1 MDRGLAKKK
10 GSRKNLVKNKTP
22 SKKRQIF
29 QYHLHKVM
37 IRQFLRNASSNAT
50 KATISTTS
58 SLSATTN
65 NNYVNTPEQQRQEQ
79 RPELLTILPSKRILN
94 RILFD
99 IDSQLTYKQMIP
111 ILNHIYKNLSTPE
124 SINLNQLKIQSSY
137 DLMKFKKL
145 LQEIRKVTNSINVH
159 LLDLENELI
168 EQLAELGNNDAITI
182 LAFET
187 VRKRQILKEI
197 VDEEDYQHANE
208 LIKQLIDINHPLVF
222 KMAGDLSWELNQPNQ
237 AIEYWQTY
245 IQLASNKNS
254 DGDDYDDHLCQIY
267 YNMGYY
273 YFTYL
278 KHPNLT
284 LAKLNFQKCINHGFG
299 GGGGSS
305 GGNSNEFIVKSH
317 FYLGQLYV
325 NTNPKLSK
333 YHWEISSSSGL
344 KDSIINLGFLEMNC
358 FQNYNLAIEWFK
370 LGVELNPNEAQCLI
384 GLFDAYIALQNWKL
398 ANIYLSKL
406 NKLFETI
413 TEKKKK
419 TSELP
424 ENIKSSIIYNESM
437 LKTFHETRLNDIK
450 LVTSKIV

>member
-1 MDRGLAKKK
+1 ML
-10 GSRKNLVKNKTP
+10 
-22 SKKRQIF
+22 
-29 QYHLHKVM
+29 
-37 IRQFLRNASSNAT
+37 RQFLRNASSNPT
-50 KATISTTS
+50 KVTASITST
-58 SLSATTN
+58 LSPSTN
-65 NNYVNTPEQQRQEQ
+65 NSHVNTSKTQ

-99 IDSQLTYKQMIP
+99 IDSQLTYKQMMP
-111 ILNHIYKNLSTPE
+111 ILNHIYNNLSTPE
-124 SINLNQLKIQSSY
+124 SINLTQLKIQSSSY

-168 EQLAELGNNDAITI
+168 EQSAELGNNDAISI

-187 VRKRQILKEI
+187 IRKRQILKEI
-197 VDEEDYQHANE
+197 VDEEDYKHANE

-237 AIEYWQTY
+237 AIEYWQNY
-245 IQLASNKNS
+245 IDLVNK
-254 DGDDYDDHLCQIY
+254 DKRGGGGDDYDDHLCQIY

-278 KHPNLT
+278 KHPKLS
-284 LAKLNFQKCINHGFG
+284 LAKLNFQKCINHGSSNVS
-299 GGGGSS
+299 GSS
-305 GGNSNEFIVKSH
+305 TGSNSNEFIVKSH

-325 NTNPKLSK
+325 NNNPKLSK
-333 YHWEISSSSGL
+333 YHWEIASSSGL

-358 FQNYNLAIEWFK
+358 FQNYHLAIEWFK
-370 LGVELNPNEAQCLI
+370 LGMELNPSEVQCLI
-384 GLFDAYIALQNWKL
+384 GLFDAYIALQNWKS

-413 TEKKKK
+413 AEKKK

-437 LKTFHETRLNDIK
+437 LKTFHQTRLNDIK